1 MACSPDQQ
9 TGGSARPRERSAQDD
24 TGFENGMRIAYL
36 DGFSGISG
44 DMFLGA
50 LVDAGVPFELLQKTV
65 AALEIDASLEMSRVN
80 RNGISAVKIDV
91 SVGGK
96 KDLPREQFWEHDHEH
111 SHSHGRH
118 LSEILKIIA
127 GAPISENAK
136 NRASAIFTALGE
148 AEAKV
153 HNTDVDKVHFHEVG
167 AVDAIVDIVCAA
179 VGAEALGVDRILASP
194 LNVGSGMVKCA
205 HGVMPVPAPAT
216 LELLKG
222 APVYSGEIQK
232 ELVTPTGAAIVRT
245 LAAGFGT
252 IPPIKAE
259 RVGYGAGSRDFP
271 HHSNV
276 LRLVVGESIEVTLAD
291 ATTGVAAASKDPEK
305 PSDKVRWVG
314 SPKAGHLA
322 QDDRET
328 EEEVVVLEAN
338 LDDLNPQIIGY
349 TTERLLTEGALDV
362 FTTAVQM
369 KKGRPGTLVTVL
381 SKISDEEKLR
391 DILFQESS
399 TLGVRSRRE
408 QRRVLARRHESVAT
422 PWGEVRIKIGSVNG
436 TEFQAA
442 PEYED
447 CRSIAAER
455 NLPLKT
461 VMHEALRL
469 YLDRK
474 R

>member
-1 MACSPDQQ
+1 
-9 TGGSARPRERSAQDD
+9 
-24 TGFENGMRIAYL
+24 MRIAYL

-50 LVDAGVPFELLQKTV
+50 LVDAGVRFELLQKTV
-65 AALEIDASLEMSRVN
+65 AALDIGATLEMSRVE

-91 SVGGK
+91 VVGGK
-96 KDLPREQFWEHDHEH
+96 KDLPREEFWEGEAHRGHSHDHEH
-111 SHSHGRH
+111 HEKQAHAHGRH
-118 LSEILKIIA
+118 LKEILKIIA
-127 GAPISENAK
+127 AAPISEGAK
-136 NRASAIFTALGE
+136 KTASAIFAALGE

-153 HNTDVDKVHFHEVG
+153 HNTDIEKVHFHEVG
-167 AVDAIVDIVCAA
+167 AADAIVDIVCAA
-179 VGAEALGVDRILASP
+179 VGAEALGVDRFVASP
-194 LNVGSGMVKCA
+194 LNVGSGTVKCA

-222 APVYSGEIQK
+222 IPVYSGEIQK

-245 LAAGFGT
+245 LAAEFGT
-252 IPPIKAE
+252 IPPMRTEKI
-259 RVGYGAGSRDFP
+259 GYGAGTREFP
-271 HHSNV
+271 RHANV
-276 LRLVVGESIEVTLAD
+276 LRLVVGDLA
-291 ATTGVAAASKDPEK
+291 
-305 PSDKVRWVG
+305 
-314 SPKAGHLA
+314 H
-322 QDDRET
+322 DDS
-328 EEEVVVLEAN
+328 EEVVVLEAN

-349 TTERLLTEGALDV
+349 TTERLLAEGALDV

-381 SKISDEEKLR
+381 CKPPDETKLR

-408 QRRVLARRHESVAT
+408 QRRVLGRRHESVAT
-422 PWGEVRIKIGSVNG
+422 PWGEVGIKIGSVNG

-447 CRSIAAER
+447 CRSIAAAN

-461 VMHEALRL
+461 VMQEAMRL
-469 YLDRK
+469 YLDK
-474 R
+474 KNG